1 MRGAHPFRPLEHS
14 IGVAPSCGAA
24 GGPRLTEPMSPDHEP
39 ALLTE
44 EAAASK
50 CGISRPTFRRWIAAN
65 CIEPVM
71 AAGAARSK
79 LYRREDIEAFARSR

>member
-1 MRGAHPFRPLEHS
+1 MTHH
-14 IGVAPSCGAA
+14 
-24 GGPRLTEPMSPDHEP
+24 MSPDHEP

-71 AAGAARSK
+71 APGAARSK
-79 LYRREDIEAFARSR
+79 LYRLEDIEAFARSR

>member
-1 MRGAHPFRPLEHS
+1 MSEAYLSRPLEHS
-14 IGVAPSCGAA
+14 IGVALICCAA
-24 GGPRLTEPMSPDHEP
+24 GGPPLTEPMSPDHEP
-39 ALLTE
+39 ALLSE

-71 AAGAARSK
+71 APGVAHSK
-79 LYRREDIEAFARSR
+79 LYRLEDIEAFARSR

>member
-1 MRGAHPFRPLEHS
+1 MSEAYLSRPREHS
-14 IGVAPSCGAA
+14 IGVALIGCAA
-24 GGPRLTEPMSPDHEP
+24 GGPPLTEPMSPDHEP
-39 ALLTE
+39 ALLSE

-71 AAGAARSK
+71 APGVAHSK
-79 LYRREDIEAFARSR
+79 LYRREDIEAFTRSR

>member
-1 MRGAHPFRPLEHS
+1 
-14 IGVAPSCGAA
+14 
-24 GGPRLTEPMSPDHEP
+24 MSPDHGP
-39 ALLTE
+39 AMLSE

-71 AAGAARSK
+71 APGAARSK
-79 LYRREDIEAFARSR
+79 LYRLEDIEAFARSR